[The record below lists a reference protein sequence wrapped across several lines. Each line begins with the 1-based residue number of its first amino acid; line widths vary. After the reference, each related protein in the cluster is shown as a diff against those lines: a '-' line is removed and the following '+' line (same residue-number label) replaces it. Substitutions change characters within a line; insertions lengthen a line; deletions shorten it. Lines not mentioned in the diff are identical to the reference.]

1 LRDQTIAT
9 VTGKNAG
16 RITNQNKGTTMSND
30 KFLSSLT
37 SAALSRREFMGRAM
51 AAGLTLTAASSLYA
65 TSASAQEPKRGGN
78 LKLGL
83 EGGSATDSK
92 DPAKFLSQF
101 MFCIGRCWGDM
112 LVESDPLTGAAVPA
126 LAESW
131 EPSADAATWTF
142 TIRKGVQFHDGKEL
156 TIDDVVATLKR
167 HTDEKSES
175 GALGVMKSIK
185 EIKKD
190 GDKLV
195 LVLTEGNADLPLLLT
210 DYHLVIQPN
219 GGYDDPLA
227 SIGTGP
233 YKLTSFEAGVR
244 ATLERNTADWRSD
257 RGYVDTIEII
267 GMNDATARIAALAS
281 GQVHFINRVDPKTVD
296 MLKRAPTVEILSTSG
311 RGHYVF
317 IMHCNTAPFD
327 NNDLRLALKYAM
339 DREAMVET
347 VLGGYGKVG
356 NDFPINSTYALFPEG
371 IEQRTYDPDKAAF
384 HYKKSGHSGPV
395 LLRTSEVAFPGAV
408 DAAVLYQ
415 GSAQKAGIEIE
426 VKREPGDGYWSNVW
440 NVQPFSTSYWGGRPT
455 QDQMYSTAYL
465 SSADWNDTRFLRP
478 DFDKVL
484 LEARAELD
492 EGKRKEMYRD
502 MAMMVR
508 DEGGLILPMFNDFV
522 NAAQKSVKGYVHDI
536 GNDMSNGYVATRVW
550 LEA

>member
-1 LRDQTIAT
+1 
-9 VTGKNAG
+9 
-16 RITNQNKGTTMSND
+16 MSND
-30 KFLSSLT
+30 KFLSSL
-37 SAALSRREFMGRAM
+37 SRAALSRREFMGRAM

-112 LVESDPLTGAAVPA
+112 LVESDPLTGTAVPA

-244 ATLERNTADWRSD
+244 ATLERNQNDWRSD

-296 MLKRAPTVEILSTSG
+296 MLKRAPSVEILSTSG

-465 SSADWNDTRFLRP
+465 STADWNDTRFLRP
-478 DFDKVL
+478 DFDKIL
-484 LEARAELD
+484 LQARAELD
-492 EGKRKEMYRD
+492 EGKRKEMYRE

>member
-1 LRDQTIAT
+1 MSDYTRYLSTR
-9 VTGKNAG
+9 VTTGG
-16 RITNQNKGTTMSND
+16 M
-30 KFLSSLT
+30 
-37 SAALSRREFMGRAM
+37 SRREFMGRAM
-51 AAGLTLTAASSLYA
+51 AAGLTLTAASTLYA
-65 TSASAQEPKRGGN
+65 SSASAQEPKRGGN
-78 LKLGL
+78 LRLGL
-83 EGGSATDSK
+83 EGGAATDSK

-101 MFCIGRCWGDM
+101 MFCVGRCWGDM

-142 TIRKGVQFHDGKEL
+142 AIRKGVQFHDGKEL
-156 TIDDVVATLKR
+156 TVDDVVATLKR

-190 GDKLV
+190 GDRLV
-195 LVLTEGNADLPLLLT
+195 LSLTEGNADLPLLLS

-219 GGYDDPLA
+219 GGNDDPLA

-233 YKLTSFEAGVR
+233 YKLKTFEAGVR
-244 ATLERNTADWRSD
+244 ATFEKNPNDWRSD

-267 GMNDATARIAALAS
+267 GMNDATARMAALAS
-281 GQVHFINRVDPKTVD
+281 GQVHFINRVDPKTVG
-296 MLKRAPTVEILSTSG
+296 MLKRAPNVEILSTSG

-339 DREAMVET
+339 DREAMVQT

-371 IEQRTYDPDKAAF
+371 IEQRSYDPDKAAF

-415 GSAQKAGIEIE
+415 GSAQKAGINIE

-440 NVQPFSTSYWGGRPT
+440 NVQPFSASYWGGRPT

-478 DFDKVL
+478 DFDKIL
-484 LEARAELD
+484 LAARAELD
-492 EGKRKEMYRD
+492 EAKRKEMYRD

-522 NAAQKSVKGYVHDI
+522 NASQKSVKGYVHDI

>member
-1 LRDQTIAT
+1 MTDYT
-9 VTGKNAG
+9 KY
-16 RITNQNKGTTMSND
+16 
-30 KFLSSLT
+30 LT
-37 SAALSRREFMGRAM
+37 SQVSLGKMNRREFMGRA
-51 AAGLTLTAASSLYA
+51 AAFGITLAVAGTMFDTAAK
-65 TSASAQEPKRGGN
+65 AQEPKRGGN

-83 EGGSATDSK
+83 EGAAATDSK
-92 DPAKFLSQF
+92 DPAKALSQF
-101 MFCIGRCWGDM
+101 MFVVNRNWGDM
-112 LVESDPLTGAAVPA
+112 LVESEPLTGQPVPA

-131 EPSADAATWTF
+131 EPSADASTWTF
-142 TIRKGVQFHDGKEL
+142 NIRKGVKFHDGKEL
-156 TIDDVVATLKR
+156 TVDDVIKTLQR

-185 EIKKD
+185 EIKAD

-195 LVLTEGNADLPLLLT
+195 LVLSEGNADLPLLLT

-219 GGYDDPLA
+219 GGLDDPNA
-227 SIGTGP
+227 MIGTGP
-233 YKLTSFEAGVR
+233 FKVTSFEAGVR
-244 ATLERNTADWRSD
+244 ATFERNADDWRQD
-257 RGYVDTIEII
+257 RGYVDTVEMIA
-267 GMNDATARIAALAS
+267 MNDATARIAALSS
-281 GQVHFINRVDPKTVD
+281 GQVHYINRVDPKTVD
-296 MLKRAPTVEILSTSG
+296 LLKRAPTVEILSTSG

-339 DREAMVET
+339 DRETMLEK

-356 NDFPINSTYALFPEG
+356 NDFPINETYALFPEG
-371 IEQRTYDPDKAAF
+371 IEQRAYDPDKAAF
-384 HYKKSGHSGPV
+384 HYKKSGHSGSV
-395 LLRTSEVAFPGAV
+395 LLRTSDVAFPGAV

-415 GSAQKAGIEIE
+415 ESAKKAGIEIE

-465 SSADWNDTRFLRP
+465 SKADWNDTRFLRE
-478 DFDKVL
+478 DFDKMV
-484 LEARAELD
+484 LEARSELD
-492 EGKRKEMYRD
+492 EAKRKEMYRT

-522 NAAQKSVKGYVHDI
+522 NACSKQVKGYVHDI
-536 GNDMSNGYVATRVW
+536 GNDMSNGFVATRVW
-550 LEA
+550 LDA

>member
-1 LRDQTIAT
+1 MNDYTKYL
-9 VTGKNAG
+9 AG
-16 RITNQNKGTTMSND
+16 RV
-30 KFLSSLT
+30 T
-37 SAALSRREFMGRAM
+37 SAGMNRREFMGRAM
-51 AAGLTLTAASSLYA
+51 AAGLTLTAASSLFA
-65 TSASAQEPKRGGN
+65 ASAEAQEPKKGGH

-101 MFCIGRCWGDM
+101 MFCVGRCWGDM

-142 TIRKGVQFHDGKEL
+142 KIRKGVQFHDGKEL
-156 TIDDVVATLKR
+156 TVDDVVATLKR

-190 GDKLV
+190 GDNLV
-195 LVLTEGNADLPLLLT
+195 LVLTEGNADMPLLLT

-219 GGYDDPLA
+219 GGNDDPLA

-244 ATLERNTADWRSD
+244 ATFEKNPNDWRSD
-257 RGYVDTIEII
+257 RGYVDSIEII
-267 GMNDATARIAALAS
+267 GMNDATARIAALSS
-281 GQVHFINRVDPKTVD
+281 GQVHYINRVDPKTVAL
-296 MLKRAPTVEILSTSG
+296 LKRAPNVEILNTSG

-339 DREAMVET
+339 DRETMVEKI
-347 VLGGYGKVG
+347 LGGYGKVG
-356 NDFPINSTYALFPEG
+356 NDFPINNTYALFPEG
-371 IEQRTYDPDKAAF
+371 IEQRAYDPDKAAF
-384 HYKKSGHSGPV
+384 HFKKSGHSGSV

-415 GSAQKAGIEIE
+415 QSAKKAGIDIE

-465 SSADWNDTRFLRP
+465 STADWNDTRFLRP
-478 DFDKVL
+478 DFDKL
-484 LEARAELD
+484 LLQARSELD
-492 EGKRKEMYRD
+492 ETKRKEMYRE

-522 NAAQKSVKGYVHDI
+522 NAASTKVKGYVHDI

-550 LEA
+550 LES

>member
-1 LRDQTIAT
+1 MSDYKDYLARQ
-9 VTGKNAG
+9 VMLGKMN
-16 RITNQNKGTTMSND
+16 
-30 KFLSSLT
+30 
-37 SAALSRREFMGRAM
+37 RREFLGRA
-51 AAGLTLTAASSLYA
+51 AALGIAASTANTLFAS
-65 TSASAQEPKRGGN
+65 SAAAQEPKRGGH

-83 EGGSATDSK
+83 EGAAATDSR
-92 DPAKFLSQF
+92 DPAKALSQF
-101 MFCIGRCWGDM
+101 MFVVGRNWGDM
-112 LVESDPLTGAAVPA
+112 LVESHPTTGEPVPA

-142 TIRKGVQFHDGKEL
+142 TIRKGVKFHDGKEL
-156 TIDDVVATLKR
+156 TIDDVIKTLQR

-185 EIKKD
+185 EIKAD

-195 LVLTEGNADLPLLLT
+195 LTLTEGNADLPLLLT
-210 DYHLVIQPN
+210 DYHLIIQPN
-219 GGYDDPLA
+219 GGTDNPDA
-227 SIGTGP
+227 MIGTGP
-233 YKLTSFEAGVR
+233 YKVASFEPGVR
-244 ATLERNTADWRSD
+244 ATFERNADDWRTD
-257 RGYVDTIEII
+257 RGYVDSVELIA
-267 GMNDATARIAALAS
+267 MNDATARIAALSS
-281 GQVHFINRVDPKTVD
+281 GQVHFINRVDPKTVNL
-296 MLKRAPTVEILSTSG
+296 LKKAPTVEILNTSG

-327 NNDLRLALKYAM
+327 NNDLRIALKYAM
-339 DREAMVET
+339 DRETLVQRI
-347 VLGGYGKVG
+347 LGGYGKVG
-356 NDFPINSTYALFPEG
+356 NDFPINDTYALFPEG
-371 IEQRTYDPDKAAF
+371 IEQRAYDPDKAAF

-395 LLRTSEVAFPGAV
+395 LLRTSDVAFPGAV

-415 GSAQKAGIEIE
+415 ASAKKAGIEIE

-465 SSADWNDTRFLRP
+465 STADWNDTRFKRP
-478 DFDKVL
+478 DFDKIL
-484 LEARAELD
+484 LEARSELD
-492 EGKRKEMYRD
+492 EAKRKDMYRT

-522 NAAQKSVKGYVHDI
+522 NAAGKTVKGYVHDI

-550 LEA
+550 LDA

>member
-1 LRDQTIAT
+1 LRNQTIAT

>member
-1 LRDQTIAT
+1 MSDYKNFLTRQ
-9 VTGKNAG
+9 VTLGKMN
-16 RITNQNKGTTMSND
+16 
-30 KFLSSLT
+30 
-37 SAALSRREFMGRAM
+37 RREFMGRA
-51 AAGLTLTAASSLYA
+51 AAFGIAATTAGTLFS
-65 TSASAQEPKRGGN
+65 TSAMAQEPKRGGH

-83 EGGSATDSK
+83 EGGSATDSN
-92 DPAKFLSQF
+92 DPAKFLSQV

-112 LVESDPLTGAAVPA
+112 LVESEPLTGSPVPA

-142 TIRKGVQFHDGKEL
+142 KIRKGVKFHDGKDL
-156 TIDDVVATLKR
+156 TIDDVVKTLQR

-185 EIKKD
+185 EIKTD
-190 GDKLV
+190 GDNLV

-210 DYHLVIQPN
+210 DYHLVIQPG
-219 GGYDDPLA
+219 GGYDNPGA
-227 SIGTGP
+227 GIGTGP
-233 YKLTSFEAGVR
+233 YKLSSFEPGVR
-244 ATLERNTADWRSD
+244 ATFEKNADDWRTD
-257 RGYVDTIEII
+257 RGFVDTIEII
-267 GMNDATARIAALAS
+267 NMNDATARIAALSS
-281 GQVHFINRVDPKTVD
+281 GQVHYINRVDPKTVNL
-296 MLKRAPTVEILSTSG
+296 LKKAPNVEILSTSG

-339 DREAMVET
+339 DRETMVDKI
-347 VLGGYGKVG
+347 LGGYGKIG

-371 IEQRTYDPDKAAF
+371 IEQRAYDPDKAAF
-384 HYKKSGHSGPV
+384 HYKKSGHSGSV
-395 LLRTSEVAFPGAV
+395 LLRTSDVAFPGAV

-415 GSAQKAGIEIE
+415 ESAKKAGIEIE

-465 SSADWNDTRFLRP
+465 STADWNDTRFLRP
-478 DFDKVL
+478 DFDKIL
-484 LEARAELD
+484 LEARSELD
-492 EGKRKEMYRD
+492 ENKRKDMYRT
-502 MAMMVR
+502 MATMVR

-522 NAAQKSVKGYVHDI
+522 NACGKNVKGYVHDI

-550 LEA
+550 LDA